1 VFFLKIL
8 EAIDLRQNK
17 PLHPLFLENLQ
28 FSFVKTIKSLVFEKT

>member
-17 PLHPLFLENLQ
+17 PLHPIFLENLE
-28 FSFVKTIKSLVFEKT
+28 FSFVKSLVFEKT